1 MLKLPFS
8 SNMIHFP
15 AILKPIHNNLSIKNG
30 WSFPYLFK
38 HKRWLCKEEEGKKGT
53 LSPRWKLSPTL
64 TTAPHHPYHLNSE
77 KQQKPHQNH
86 ENEIFLWTSK
96 STHGG
101 KMKNK
106 NERGIRRVPYHWTSL
121 KTRKEH
127 HYKVHWVKEIQGL
140 TLSNGGLSWRGKRE
154 WNERICVLVQNLQM
168 VS

>member
-64 TTAPHHPYHLNSE
+64 TTAPHPPYHLNSE

-106 NERGIRRVPYHWTSL
+106 NVFLNGIGPHLFMKKMRISCIWNNLLSII
-121 KTRKEH
+121 EH
-127 HYKVHWVKEIQGL
+127 ETWIDVGWKHH
-140 TLSNGGLSWRGKRE
+140 T
-154 WNERICVLVQNLQM
+154 
-168 VS
+168 